1 MITKESLIA
10 ERESVNQ
17 AVLKIKQ
24 QYSNSPTTK
33 KIILVVEGKDDVP
46 FYGMRAEN
54 YKDQGCTICVISAG
68 NRSKVVETYK
78 KLDWRIYSKSKV
90 FFVIDRDL
98 SDYTG
103 EDTPADDNV
112 YVTDNY
118 SIENDICTRTNYIRV
133 IKYLAQLNDIDEV
146 DEAELLSF
154 YDDTERQFYS
164 IAIPIMS
171 LILYWK
177 LNGIKANYANI
188 NFNNIFQLNN
198 HSIKIKP
205 TFNSFEEVQK
215 YVSEKSQITY
225 DDSIDLEPY
234 KATLQE
240 THKPIHFI
248 RGKYLSCFFSTILNY
263 TVEHSKEILSSKKEG
278 KLSMTIGNKDLI
290 VKLSGYIEVPN
301 SLHLFFKKLAS
312 GS

>member
-1 MITKESLIA
+1 
-10 ERESVNQ
+10 
-17 AVLKIKQ
+17 
-24 QYSNSPTTK
+24 
-33 KIILVVEGKDDVP
+33 
-46 FYGMRAEN
+46 MRAEN
-54 YKDQGCTICVISAG
+54 YKNQGCTICVISAG

-301 SLHLFFKKLAS
+301 SLHLFFQKLAS